1 MKRFFTTKQVAKAVG
16 IGYQTLLRWI
26 YAKDVAE
33 PEWIILGGM
42 KLRLW
47 TKDDIR
53 RVRKYKVEGHDERQA
68 RKLGGKKLRGRR

>member
-1 MKRFFTTKQVAKAVG
+1 MKRYFTTKQVAKAVG
-16 IGYQTLLRWI
+16 ISYLTLLRWI

-53 RVRKYKVEGHDERQA
+53 RVRRYKVEGREDRQA
-68 RKLGGKKLRGRR
+68 RKLGGRKLQERR

>member
-1 MKRFFTTKQVAKAVG
+1 MERYSTTKQVAELVG
-16 IGYQTLLRWI
+16 IGHQTLLRWI

-33 PEWIILGGM
+33 PKVIILGRM

-68 RKLGGKKLRGRR
+68 RKLGGKKLRRRR

>member
-1 MKRFFTTKQVAKAVG
+1 MKCYFTTKQVAKAVG
-16 IGYQTLLRWI
+16 IGHQTLLRWI

-33 PEWIILGGM
+33 PEWIILGRM

-53 RVRKYKVEGHDERQA
+53 RVRRYKVEGREERQA
-68 RKLGGKKLRGRR
+68 RKLVGKKLQKRK